1 MHKTQVFLS
10 PEDDHYR
17 TRLTHTLEVAQI
29 ARTIARALFLNEDL
43 TEAIALGHDL
53 GHTPFGHAG
62 ERELDRR
69 LAGGFRHNEQS
80 LRVVDR
86 IENLNLTFEVRDGIV
101 NHAGSNLASTLEGQ
115 IVKYADRI
123 AYLNHDIDD
132 AVRARVISEEDI
144 PLMLKNVLGYSHSER
159 INTMVTGIVKRGTAD
174 GKISM
179 DEEIGSA
186 TDELRELLFSLVY
199 TNPIAKGEEKKAEEM
214 LGMLYEYYAAHPDRL
229 PELYACNLGEDG
241 SSRCAADYISGM
253 TDRFAISAFKE
264 LFVPKVWHGG
274 V

>member
-1 MHKTQVFLS
+1 M
-10 PEDDHYR
+10 
-17 TRLTHTLEVAQI
+17 
-29 ARTIARALFLNEDL
+29 
-43 TEAIALGHDL
+43 GHDL

-229 PELYACNLGEDG
+229 PELYACKLGEDG